1 MTWEQFWDE
10 ISVLQAAGWVV
21 AAFAVLLFVVKAWP
35 FIRNTF
41 RILDALAQLP
51 DFMERTD
58 DALKATKDT
67 LEAQTK
73 TIDEIHHEVNYNNG
87 SSVKDAIHRLE
98 VQAGTKPTRA
108 PRKPKEQ

>member
-1 MTWEQFWDE
+1 MTWQQFWDE
-10 ISVLQAAGWVV
+10 VSVLQAAGWVL
-21 AAFAVLLFVVKAWP
+21 AGFAVLAFVVKAWP

-51 DFMERTD
+51 DFIERTD
-58 DALKATKDT
+58 ETLKAQKV
-67 LEAQTK
+67 

-98 VQAGTKPTRA
+98 VQLGTKPTRA
-108 PRKPKEQ
+108 PRKTKETT